1 MEQAILKTDI
11 LYDQLR
17 RELSKYAPGDKFIAS
32 REIMKRFNVS
42 QLIVDRTVVKFRTAG
57 LLRVVPGRGTFVTEE
72 VGRLNTEIPS
82 TFLFAVPR
90 WNSSDL
96 TLMERHL
103 AAVREKYLPTRILVH
118 SYDYSERVPA
128 RLPLE
133 EENVAGVAMLTSA
146 DSWDSAALRKLEE
159 YASRVPLVIMNR
171 HRGDTRLLSVGVNDT
186 FAGSLAADHL
196 FQYGHRSIAV
206 LVSEPPNGVIRERL
220 NGVLTYAELH
230 GMKCKVLDCGVRSGD
245 YAPDKTYRHFAG
257 VLKRGI
263 DFTGLIGIADSLSG
277 AVNACHNAGIRIP
290 EELSVV
296 NIEPGQSAEI
306 HHPPLDCVD
315 VNLEGQI
322 DAILEILS
330 RPDRYAPDNNPFEYF
345 KPAMVVNGSVRNPA
359 QSDV

>member
-17 RELSKYAPGDKFIAS
+17 RELSKYAPGDKFITS

-230 GMKCKVLDCGVRSGD
+230 GMKCKVL
-245 YAPDKTYRHFAG
+245 A
-257 VLKRGI
+257 
-263 DFTGLIGIADSLSG
+263 
-277 AVNACHNAGIRIP
+277 
-290 EELSVV
+290 
-296 NIEPGQSAEI
+296 
-306 HHPPLDCVD
+306 
-315 VNLEGQI
+315 
-322 DAILEILS
+322 
-330 RPDRYAPDNNPFEYF
+330 
-345 KPAMVVNGSVRNPA
+345 A
-359 QSDV
+359 QSQDNR